1 MTTDRRPRQ
10 RLALRAA
17 GLFDG
22 TGATLRPDPLV
33 LIDDGRIVAV
43 ETGRVEPPD
52 DATVVD
58 LGTATLMPGLV
69 DTHLHLAFDAGPD
82 PVAAL
87 RASDDATVLAG
98 MAVAARRAL
107 RAGVTTVRD
116 LGDRNYLALR
126 LRDATDHGLPTI
138 VAAGP
143 PITTPG
149 GHCHFLGATAQGESA
164 VRAAVRE
171 HAARGVDVI
180 KVMASGGFITPGSTG
195 LVPQFDADELRAA
208 VDEAHRHG
216 LPVTAHAHSTLS
228 VAAAL
233 DAGVDGIEHCSFMTD
248 DGVDAP
254 DELIRRIARQRVAIG
269 ATLGAL
275 PGAVPP
281 PPVAQ
286 RLDAMRATIGRLH
299 RAGAQI
305 LAASDAGIGPPKPHD
320 VLPYGIE
327 LLGQIG
333 LSNYEALRAATVEAA
348 RVCGLAD
355 RKGRVA
361 PGLDADLV
369 ALDGDPLTDLSAL
382 HRVAAVYRHG
392 RHVTEET
399 G

>member
-1 MTTDRRPRQ
+1 VTTDRRPRQ
-10 RLALRAA
+10 RIALRAA

-22 TGATLRPDPLV
+22 TRATLRLDPVV

-43 ETGRVEPPD
+43 ETGRIELPD
-52 DATVVD
+52 DATVID
-58 LGTATLMPGLV
+58 LGAATLMPGLV
-69 DTHLHLAFDAGPD
+69 DTHVHLAFDAGPD

-87 RASDDATVLAG
+87 RARDDATVLAG
-98 MAVAARRAL
+98 MAAAARRAL
-107 RAGVTTVRD
+107 HAGVTTVRD
-116 LGDRNYLALR
+116 LGDRNYLAVR
-126 LRDATDHGLPTI
+126 LRDTTDHELPTI

-149 GHCHFLGATAQGESA
+149 GHCHFLGATARGVSA
-164 VRAAVRE
+164 VRAAVRG

-195 LVPQFDADELRAA
+195 LVPQFDDDELQAA
-208 VDEAHRHG
+208 VDEAHRYG
-216 LPVTAHAHSTLS
+216 LPVTAHAHSTPS

-233 DAGVDGIEHCSFMTD
+233 DAGVDGIEHCSFMTA

-254 DELIRRIARQRVAIG
+254 DELIRRIAQQRVAIG

-286 RLDAMRATIGRLH
+286 RLDAMRANVGRLH

-305 LAASDAGIGPPKPHD
+305 LAATDAGIGPPKPHD

-333 LSNYEALRAATVEAA
+333 LSHYEALRSATAEAA

-392 RHVTEET
+392 RRVTEEA

>member
-1 MTTDRRPRQ
+1 VTTDLRPRQ
-10 RLALRAA
+10 RVALRAA

-22 TGATLRPDPLV
+22 TRAALHPDPFV

-43 ETGRVEPPD
+43 ETGRVEPPG

-58 LGTATLMPGLV
+58 LGAATLMPGLV
-69 DTHLHLAFDAGPD
+69 DMHVHLAFDAGPD

-87 RASDDATVLAG
+87 RARDDATVLAG
-98 MAVAARRAL
+98 MADAARRAL

-149 GHCHFLGATAQGESA
+149 GHCHFLGATAQGVAA

-171 HAARGVDVI
+171 HAAQGVDVI

-195 LVPQFDADELRAA
+195 LLPQFGDDELRAA

-216 LPVTAHAHSTLS
+216 LPVTAHAHSTAS
-228 VAAAL
+228 VVAAL
-233 DAGVDGIEHCSFMTD
+233 DAGVDGIEHCSFMTAE
-248 DGVDAP
+248 GVDAP
-254 DELIRRIARQRVAIG
+254 DELIRRLARQRVAIG

-275 PGAVPP
+275 PGAEPP
-281 PPVAQ
+281 PPVAR
-286 RLDAMRATIGRLH
+286 RLDAMRANLARLH

-305 LAASDAGIGPPKPHD
+305 LAATDAGIAPPKPHD

-333 LSNYEALRAATVEAA
+333 LSNYEALGAATAEAA

-355 RKGRVA
+355 RKGRIA

-392 RHVTEET
+392 RLVTEA